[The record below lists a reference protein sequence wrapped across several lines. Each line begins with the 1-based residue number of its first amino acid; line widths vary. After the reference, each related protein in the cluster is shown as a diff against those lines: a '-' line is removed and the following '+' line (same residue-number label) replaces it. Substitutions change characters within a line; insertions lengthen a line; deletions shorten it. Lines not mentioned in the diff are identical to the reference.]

1 MKQFFLLIYGLS
13 FIFSLN
19 LLPSL
24 AQNNKS
30 PVLYRCKGGKTFQ
43 AEFMGNTVNLQLKQ
57 GQILKLTSVATGS
70 SVKYTNGKVTLYT
83 KGEDAFIEANK
94 KTTHNGCTSSIRKNQ
109 DALEVYYNCDSQIA
123 PFSAQRRSQ
132 LERSRKAINPK
143 RWGFIYLS
151 LLSPLKNVGVADE
164 SG

>member
-1 MKQFFLLIYGLS
+1 MKQFSLLIYGLS

-24 AQNNKS
+24 AQNNKT

-43 AEFMGNTVNLQLKQ
+43 AEFMGNTVNLQLKR

-70 SVKYTNGKVTLYT
+70 SVKYTDGKVTLYT

-94 KTTHNGCTSSIRKNQ
+94 KTTHNGCTSSILKNQ
-109 DALEVYYNCDSQIA
+109 ESREVYYNCDSQIA
-123 PFSAQRRSQ
+123 PFPRKEDLSLNEAEKLLTQRDGD
-132 LERSRKAINPK
+132 L
-143 RWGFIYLS
+143 FIYHCF
-151 LLSPLKNVGVADE
+151 PR
-164 SG
+164 

>member
-123 PFSAQRRSQ
+123 PFPRKEDLSLNEAEKLLTQRDGD
-132 LERSRKAINPK
+132 L
-143 RWGFIYLS
+143 FIYHCF
-151 LLSPLKNVGVADE
+151 PR
-164 SG
+164 